1 MNNELVKDLANGF
14 LFIMLDILFFQH
26 LSIFGASLDPILFY
40 VIWLV
45 QKYSRTQ
52 LLIFTALLAFLQDAI
67 FDLWGLMIFSKTL
80 TFFVVYNFIK
90 KRAES
95 QLLMWQIF
103 ILIVIVAILHNLI
116 LFSYGNFFNT
126 YSIDYS
132 PFVLI
137 FGNSIYTALVGVLIY
152 IFRIKS

>member
-1 MNNELVKDLANGF
+1 MNSELVKDLANGF

-40 VIWLV
+40 SIWLV
-45 QKYSRTQ
+45 KKYSRTQ
-52 LLIFTALLAFLQDAI
+52 LLIFTALLAFFQDAI

-80 TFFVVYNFIK
+80 TFFIVYNFIK

-95 QLLMWQIF
+95 QLLIWQIF